1 MSTQSCYHCQIFIH
15 SRFLFHQMY
24 LYKIPSIF
32 LYLKSLT
39 MTYRNF
45 LSALTIVLFIRVM
58 CVLVFTNHCPHSNT
72 DQISPL
78 CLNVQKC
85 CSNIQFSDICRF
97 FLLNIEKTIS
107 NVCSA
112 VLFIVLMLKQVHISL
127 HFKTNWPLERNFP
140 LVAYNLR

>member
-32 LYLKSLT
+32 FIFKITNYDLPAFLIRSHNCLIYKGYVCVSVYKPLSSFQ
-39 MTYRNF
+39 YRSNF
-45 LSALTIVLFIRVM
+45 PVVS
-58 CVLVFTNHCPHSNT
+58 
-72 DQISPL
+72 
-78 CLNVQKC
+78 NVQKC

-107 NVCSA
+107 NVCST

-127 HFKTNWPLERNFP
+127 HFKTNWPLELSFSCI
-140 LVAYNLR
+140 